1 MRFSL
6 CGVSQCSAV
15 SLKPNRNIEVTML
28 RIIVGMLLIS
38 VSMTTIS
45 SIGPGFE
52 GRAVHGRAKDFFMAE
67 MIFTVG
73 VGIGLPIMLWGIA
86 DTAIRR

>member
-1 MRFSL
+1 
-6 CGVSQCSAV
+6 
-15 SLKPNRNIEVTML
+15 ML

-52 GRAVHGRAKDFFMAE
+52 GVLFMDEPRDFFLTE
-67 MIFTVG
+67 LIFTVG
-73 VGIGLPIMLWGIA
+73 AGIGLPIMLWGIA

>member
-1 MRFSL
+1 MF
-6 CGVSQCSAV
+6 
-15 SLKPNRNIEVTML
+15 K
-28 RIIVGMLLIS
+28 IIIGMLLIS

-52 GRAVHGRAKDFFMAE
+52 GVLFMEEPKDFFLAE
-67 MIFTVG
+67 MIFTIG
-73 VGIGLPIMLWGIA
+73 AGIGLPIMLWGIA

>member
-1 MRFSL
+1 MF
-6 CGVSQCSAV
+6 
-15 SLKPNRNIEVTML
+15 K
-28 RIIVGMLLIS
+28 IIFGLLLIS
-38 VSMTTIS
+38 FSMTTIS

-52 GRAVHGRAKDFFMAE
+52 GVLFMEEPKDFFMAE

-73 VGIGLPIMLWGIA
+73 AGIGLPILLCGIV

>member
-1 MRFSL
+1 
-6 CGVSQCSAV
+6 
-15 SLKPNRNIEVTML
+15 ML
-28 RIIVGMLLIS
+28 RILIGLLLIS
-38 VSMTTIS
+38 VSMTTIT

-52 GRAVHGRAKDFFMAE
+52 GVLFMDEPRDFFLTE
-67 MIFTVG
+67 LIFTVG

>member
-1 MRFSL
+1 
-6 CGVSQCSAV
+6 
-15 SLKPNRNIEVTML
+15 ML
-28 RIIVGMLLIS
+28 RILIGLLLIS
-38 VSMTTIS
+38 VSMSTIS

-52 GRAVHGRAKDFFMAE
+52 GVLFMEEPKDFFLAE

-73 VGIGLPIMLWGIA
+73 AGIGLPIMLWGIA

>member
-1 MRFSL
+1 
-6 CGVSQCSAV
+6 
-15 SLKPNRNIEVTML
+15 ML
-28 RIIVGMLLIS
+28 RIIFGMLLIS

-52 GRAVHGRAKDFFMAE
+52 GVLFMDEPRDFFLTE
-67 MIFTVG
+67 LIFTVG
-73 VGIGLPIMLWGIA
+73 AGIGLPIMLWGIA

>member
-1 MRFSL
+1 MF
-6 CGVSQCSAV
+6 
-15 SLKPNRNIEVTML
+15 K
-28 RIIVGMLLIS
+28 IIFGLLLIS

-52 GRAVHGRAKDFFMAE
+52 GVLFMDEPKDFFLAE
-67 MIFTVG
+67 MLFTVG
-73 VGIGLPIMLWGIA
+73 AGIGLPIMLWGIA

>member
-1 MRFSL
+1 
-6 CGVSQCSAV
+6 
-15 SLKPNRNIEVTML
+15 ML

-45 SIGPGFE
+45 SIGPGVE
-52 GRAVHGRAKDFFMAE
+52 GVLFMDEPKDFFLAE
-67 MIFTVG
+67 MIFPIG
-73 VGIGLPIMLWGIA
+73 AGIGVPIVLWGIA

>member
-1 MRFSL
+1 
-6 CGVSQCSAV
+6 
-15 SLKPNRNIEVTML
+15 
-28 RIIVGMLLIS
+28 
-38 VSMTTIS
+38 MTTIT

-52 GRAVHGRAKDFFMAE
+52 GVLFMDQPRDFFLTE
-67 MIFTVG
+67 LIFTVG

>member
-1 MRFSL
+1 
-6 CGVSQCSAV
+6 
-15 SLKPNRNIEVTML
+15 ML
-28 RIIVGMLLIS
+28 RILVGLLLIS
-38 VSMTTIS
+38 VSMTTVS

-52 GRAVHGRAKDFFMAE
+52 GVLFMDEPKDFFLAE
-67 MIFTVG
+67 MLFTVG

>member
-1 MRFSL
+1 ML
-6 CGVSQCSAV
+6 KILIGV
-15 SLKPNRNIEVTML
+15 
-28 RIIVGMLLIS
+28 LLIS

-52 GRAVHGRAKDFFMAE
+52 GVLFMEEPKDFFMAE

>member
-1 MRFSL
+1 ML
-6 CGVSQCSAV
+6 KILIGV
-15 SLKPNRNIEVTML
+15 
-28 RIIVGMLLIS
+28 LLIS

-52 GRAVHGRAKDFFMAE
+52 GVLFMEEPKDFFLAE

-73 VGIGLPIMLWGIA
+73 AGIGLPILLCGIV